1 MLTEK
6 LNLIKRVQQSGLP
19 RLISDLFNPLFVL
32 PLVIIVV
39 TLLLDLTAT
48 TVAWVSAAAILCYTV
63 IPIVASLYLLSINK
77 ISSLD
82 LPERQSRND
91 LFLITIICAGIA
103 YGIFQYSADL
113 THPLLSRISLVF
125 FLNAAVAYLINLS
138 WKIST
143 HTATLSSGGAI
154 FLYSTQLG
162 LPPLFFG
169 ADIFSLFILLL
180 LLPLMIWA
188 RYRLR
193 IHTLPELFGGAVAG
207 FLLTIIELNI
217 LTYIW

>member
-1 MLTEK
+1 MFSEK
-6 LNLIKRVQQSGLP
+6 LNLIKRVQQSGSP

-32 PLVIIVV
+32 PLVITIAAS
-39 TLLLDLTAT
+39 LLDLTAF
-48 TVAWVSAAAILCYTV
+48 TVIWVAAAAITCYTV
-63 IPIVASLYLLSINK
+63 IPLVASLYLLSINK
-77 ISSLD
+77 IASLD

-91 LFLITIICAGIA
+91 LSLLSIICAGIA
-103 YGIFQYSADL
+103 YGIFQYTADL
-113 THPLLSRISLVF
+113 THPLLARISLVF
-125 FLNAAVAYLINLS
+125 FLNAAIAFLINLS

-154 FLYSTQLG
+154 FLYSPQLS
-162 LPPLFFG
+162 LPPVVFG
-169 ADIFSLFILLL
+169 ADIFSLIILLL

-193 IHTLPELFGGAVAG
+193 IHTMPELFGGAVAG

-217 LTYIW
+217 LTHIW